1 METRFL
7 LPHKYKL
14 IGWIL
19 LVPSSILGLLIIF
32 EEFQLSFLDLK
43 VFTISSGGF
52 APWEV
57 SDAFNFEK
65 ENLTATIIG
74 IFFLVGGLMVALAR
88 EKNEDEFISRKRLE
102 SLLWATI
109 INYLILLFCFLFFY
123 EFGFVYVMIFNMF
136 TILILFIVR
145 FNYILYKSSKSPG
158 HEKQFKS

>member
-7 LPHKYKL
+7 LPNKCKL

-19 LVPSSILGLLIIF
+19 LIPSSVFGLFVIF
-32 EEFQLSFLDLK
+32 KEFRFKFLEIK

-57 SDAFNFEK
+57 KNAFQFET
-65 ENLTATIIG
+65 ENLTVTITGTI
-74 IFFLVGGLMVALAR
+74 FLVGALMVAFAR
-88 EKNEDEFISRKRLE
+88 EKIEDEFIAKKRLE

-109 INYLILLFCFLFFY
+109 VNYLILLFCFLFFY
-123 EFGFVYVMIFNMF
+123 EFGFVYVMILNMF

-145 FNYILYKSSKSPG
+145 FNFILLRSYKALR
-158 HEKQFKS
+158 HEK